1 MIESVSAC
9 GCSYTAVSTA
19 TRGRVTRSA
28 APRNNCSKSKVVDTS
43 EVWPIFWNQSRTQ
56 AAAFDLAFS
65 PGRRNVTGLA
75 ATSVGL
81 RRIGVDRSGDHTCR
95 DLHPNVR
102 LKVSHSYAVM
112 RIPSTHATSADRH
125 RPVVLTVPV
134 AERQLKQ
141 LETLAG
147 RRPARPAG
155 KGSACETVRLLP

>member
-81 RRIGVDRSGDHTCR
+81 RRIGVDRSGDHACR

-125 RPVVLTVPV
+125 DSESRRRNGQRSTGPLTTAALIVPQ
-134 AERQLKQ
+134 RD
-141 LETLAG
+141 
-147 RRPARPAG
+147 P
-155 KGSACETVRLLP
+155 